1 MLLAGLFLVTAYYAM
16 QTRRIANDT
25 HELAGEVGLQRLHDF
40 VPIMDIIADPT
51 DIELI
56 SIGLKRDKG
65 EVPENISC
73 RLTNVGRGPAFHCA
87 FLAVHSH
94 DQVARLVEP
103 TLLVG
108 QVLNNVL
115 GPQSNHNPNERSRLS
130 LKVETAPQ
138 GSSFVKVT
146 YQDVFGHRWS
156 STKSVPK
163 SRHADLRG
171 PLCFERTE
179 VDS

>member
-1 MLLAGLFLVTAYYAM
+1 MVTSYYAM
-16 QTRRIANDT
+16 QTRRIANET
-25 HELAGEVGLQRLHDF
+25 RMLAGEVGLQRLHEF
-40 VPIMDIIADPT
+40 VPIIDIVADAR

-56 SIGLKRDKG
+56 EIGLRRGKG
-65 EVPENISC
+65 KVPEKLSC
-73 RLTNVGRGPAFHCA
+73 RLTNVGRSPAFHCA
-87 FLAVHSH
+87 LLVVHSG
-94 DQVARLVEP
+94 DQVASLVEP

-163 SRHADLRG
+163 SRHADLLG